1 MLQFYFSLETLSPRI
16 LDVLNVFVLP
26 VVSLFALI
34 NSSICLVILSHEK
47 LKGLIYK
54 HLFIDSAASV
64 LYSFSN
70 CFIFLIRCGIYCD
83 LGYNYWSK
91 FYEIY
96 VFIYFGKS
104 IELFIM
110 MIEINLAFYR
120 FFSFTNLHKKQIP
133 FNIKLILFLFASFST
148 CIPVCILP
156 RTISQIGYFVTNHT
170 ISNET
175 IIHYPLY
182 VVAKSEIGKNATFG
196 YIILFISIL
205 QGVGLLALLVL
216 INLLIVMRLKAF
228 LAHKKE
234 SGCKFLF

>member
-1 MLQFYFSLETLSPRI
+1 MSQLFYSVENLSPRI
-16 LDVLNVFVLP
+16 LDDLNVWVLP
-26 VVSLFALI
+26 FVSLFALI
-34 NSSICLVILSHEK
+34 NSIICLVILSHEK
-47 LKGLIYK
+47 LKGLVYK
-54 HLFIDSAASV
+54 HLVIDSAASA

-110 MIEINLAFYR
+110 MIEINLAFFR
-120 FFSFTNLHKKQIP
+120 FFSFTNLHKKHVP
-133 FNIKLILFLFASFST
+133 FNIKLILFLLISFST

-156 RTISQIGYFVTNHT
+156 RTISQIGYLASNNTT
-170 ISNET
+170 LNET

-182 VVAKSEIGKNATFG
+182 IVAKSEIGKNATFG

-205 QGVGLLALLVL
+205 QGVGLLGLLVL
-216 INLLIVMRLKAF
+216 INFLIVIRLKAF

-234 SGCKFLF
+234 SGCK